1 MKIFRIVFVGVVA
14 VVSLQVVFA
23 QDYERC
29 NAPIPYSLVEIK
41 PLFGGW
47 TRASYVDFFTERLNS
62 RVRYPARAAYEQI
75 YGIVHVAFI
84 IEKDG
89 SIEEIEVV
97 NNADSLLVR
106 EVLRAIR
113 EVDRFSSTTPGK
125 QRFGD
130 TIKPVR
136 TLLEAKVHFWL
147 TVDTLTHINHIR
159 TDSVRV
165 IKGMDKMA
173 ENVDINLQVHQY
185 IRWRRIRWESTHPT
199 EIRRP
204 TFWQRITRIFR

>member
-29 NAPIPYSLVEIK
+29 NTPISYSLVEIK
-41 PLFGGW
+41 PLFTGRNY
-47 TRASYVDFFTERLNS
+47 TEFFSAWLDRNI
-62 RVRYPARAAYEQI
+62 RFPHIAAENGMF
-75 YGIVHVAFI
+75 GIVHVRYI

-89 SIEEIEVV
+89 GIEEIEVI
-97 NNADSLLVR
+97 NDADSLFIR
-106 EVLRAIR
+106 EVLRAFR
-113 EVDRFSSTTPGK
+113 EYSRLPSLTTPGK
-125 QRFGD
+125 QQFGD

-165 IKGMDKMA
+165 IKGKDKIA